1 MTQDFFYKETYLSIK
16 PPTNLVSQFPA
27 FTPRPAD
34 KDYEL
39 GEITRY
45 FAQQTNQAN
54 GEITEISQQT
64 FNTLQGVSLFRT
76 ASLRWRISGPSSDA
90 LDFAGRIVRPGIERA
105 NRAAIATASKSIP
118 TIGSKL
124 TNVFQLWRGF

>member
-1 MTQDFFYKETYLSIK
+1 MKDFFFKETYLAIK

-27 FTPRPAD
+27 FTPKPSD

-54 GEITEISQQT
+54 GEITEISTQT
-64 FNTLQGVSLFRT
+64 YNTLQGVSLFRT
-76 ASLRWRISGPSSDA
+76 VSLRWRISGPSTDA
-90 LDFAGRIVRPGIERA
+90 QDFAGRIVRPGIERA
-105 NRAAIATASKSIP
+105 NKAAISSAAKVIP
-118 TIGSKL
+118 NIGSKL
-124 TNVFQLWRGF
+124 TNVFQLWRGY